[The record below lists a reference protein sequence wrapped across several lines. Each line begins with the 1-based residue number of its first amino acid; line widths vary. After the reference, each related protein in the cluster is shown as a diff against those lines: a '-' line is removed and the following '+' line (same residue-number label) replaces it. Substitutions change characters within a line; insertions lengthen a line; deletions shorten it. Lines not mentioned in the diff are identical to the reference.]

1 MSKENAAGS
10 TARRRRVVTS
20 VACAGVAAVGL
31 MMALGAPS
39 RTGDTVPFV
48 ASTDCEGGSA
58 VVSHGDV
65 GVTWACSRAR
75 VDGQLLSIEFDRTV
89 RVTSLT
95 ATPLDDDTRRA
106 TRVMWRFGGQQVVQS
121 LNASRTLT
129 LPDGVDTDSL
139 SLTVLATA
147 G

>member
-1 MSKENAAGS
+1 M
-10 TARRRRVVTS
+10 T
-20 VACAGVAAVGL
+20 
-31 MMALGAPS
+31 ALGAPS
-39 RTGDTVPFV
+39 RTEDIVPFV

-58 VVSHGDV
+58 VVSRGDV
-65 GVTWACSRAR
+65 GVTWACSRAH
-75 VDGQLLSIEFDRTV
+75 VDGQLLNIKFDRTV

-95 ATPLDDDTRRA
+95 ATPLDNDTRHA

-121 LNASRTLT
+121 LDASRTLT

-139 SLTVLATA
+139 SLTVLESV